1 MQLTHYTKDKQTVLQ
16 ILTRGFA
23 YSPCKRKVIFDF
35 IPELKGKIVEPQQF
49 GSISFTD
56 LNYINAKKFRN
67 HFGRFGIGVSMNWA
81 FKHDINKVMY
91 IGKTGSLFES
101 FKFIFRKGIQNFEEN
116 AIRRGDAL
124 TKMSY
129 ENKRMAA
136 IKGGLLYSNLLSLFE
151 FMEPL
156 ENAWQSEWRIANKS
170 PDYGFRPT
178 DDIDQNRKINLEQVR
193 DPKGWNTIL
202 KFTRINPE
210 DITAF
215 YCPFWQYFG
224 FCHMLP
230 EEYRSIRIITYLG

>member
-1 MQLTHYTKDKQTVLQ
+1 LQLTHYTKDKQTVLQ

-23 YSPCKRKVIFDF
+23 YSPCERKIIFDF
-35 IPELKGKIVEPQQF
+35 IPEFKGKIMEPQQF

-56 LNYINAKKFRN
+56 LNYIAAKKFRD
-67 HFGRFGIGVSMNWA
+67 HFGRFGIGVSMNWT
-81 FKHDINKVMY
+81 FKHDINKVIY

-101 FKFIFRKGIQNFEEN
+101 YKFLFRKGIQNYEEN
-116 AIRRGDAL
+116 ATRRGDAI

-129 ENKRMAA
+129 ENKWMSA
-136 IKGGLLYSNLLSLFE
+136 IKGGPIYSNLLTLFE

-178 DDIDQNRKINLEQVR
+178 EDIDKNRKINLEQVK

-202 KFTRINPE
+202 KFIRINPE

-215 YCPFWQYFG
+215 YCPFWQYFS
-224 FCHMLP
+224 FRHMLP
-230 EEYRSIRIITYLG
+230 KDYRMIHIITYFR